1 MPVVSNAPK
10 DHHSL
15 MQLYLDGPK
24 DKIFYIFSE
33 PLRNSPFIKSKF
45 FGNKVNYLNN
55 KTHQNVK
62 SSQKNALIR
71 VFKEKK
77 IPFREIKF
85 KKFDE
90 QSIGKLFGIFILET
104 MILGKIFGVNP
115 FDQPAVENVK
125 IITKKFL
132 IQNKLQK
139 KISERP

>member
-1 MPVVSNAPK
+1 M
-10 DHHSL
+10 
-15 MQLYLDGPK
+15 
-24 DKIFYIFSE
+24 
-33 PLRNSPFIKSKF
+33 
-45 FGNKVNYLNN
+45 
-55 KTHQNVK
+55 K

-104 MILGKIFGVNP
+104 KILGKIFGVNP
-115 FDQPAVENVK
+115 YDQPAVENVK

-132 IQNKLQK
+132 NSK
-139 KISERP
+139 